1 MTNINPNP
9 LTTCKNRRSVIE
21 IPAVLM
27 LFNIKY
33 LPQKQVQTCHLMRT
47 PPAKRLLLVFQF
59 DLNFK
64 KQSTTFRDQ
73 SPQIASKTG
82 VISWKNTFKRLVFP
96 ANDKVM
102 RIILVQIIFKEEFR
116 FKYSHPHNWSHLGS
130 ASIPPTPVLEASARF
145 IDYHRFITH
154 IFFTT
159 WRILIGRPTLG
170 HTGWEGRCFFQVLE
184 RLIWSWLRLWMWCKV
199 CKIGPNWCTAVFGL
213 PQEREGWRFMGWWQ
227 LCKFMADHKPLR
239 FMFEAQLRRMV
250 ETILKC

>member
-159 WRILIGRPTLG
+159 W
-170 HTGWEGRCFFQVLE
+170 
-184 RLIWSWLRLWMWCKV
+184 
-199 CKIGPNWCTAVFGL
+199 
-213 PQEREGWRFMGWWQ
+213 
-227 LCKFMADHKPLR
+227 
-239 FMFEAQLRRMV
+239 
-250 ETILKC
+250 